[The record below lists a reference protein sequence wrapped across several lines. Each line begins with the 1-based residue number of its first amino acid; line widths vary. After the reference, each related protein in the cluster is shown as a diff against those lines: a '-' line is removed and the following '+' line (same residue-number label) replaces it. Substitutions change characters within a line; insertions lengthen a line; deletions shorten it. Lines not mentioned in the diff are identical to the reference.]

1 MGTPVRIKD
10 FKIKKYL
17 KKKKEKLNICHNKIY
32 ILDTASSGLWIM
44 LRRNIEVKVGG
55 KEY

>member
-32 ILDTASSGLWIM
+32 ILDKASSGLWIM